1 MNSRATSRGL
11 ATFACALAL
20 LLLVAGCGRT
30 LVFGER
36 DGLNLAIRAD
46 STSQPPLE
54 VNFGLD
60 RTVGTIIPPAAQV
73 DGHPAGEGVNMFA
86 GFQIDRDD
94 TGTPTPLG
102 VRLRVATQF
111 ASGAAALG
119 VAGKPEVV
127 KQIVSVTDRPIARP
141 IPRSIGAE
149 VDACSVALSQ
159 LQPQQKRE
167 LALKLGLFG
176 PSEGVPDDVAVNT
189 RLRERFSQ
197 ASESPEALAKFKQAF
212 DCGTGR

>member
-1 MNSRATSRGL
+1 MNSRANLRGP
-11 ATFACALAL
+11 ATFACALTL
-20 LLLVAGCGRT
+20 LFLVAGCGRT

-36 DGLNLAIRAD
+36 DGFNFAIRAD
-46 STSQPPLE
+46 SASQPPLE

-73 DGHPAGEGVNMFA
+73 DGRPAGEGVNMFA

-94 TGTPTPLG
+94 TGTPTLFG
-102 VRLRVATQF
+102 VKIRVGTQF
-111 ASGAAALG
+111 ASGEAAKK
-119 VAGKPEVV
+119 VAGDPEVV

-141 IPRSIGAE
+141 IPTSIGPE
-149 VDACSVALSQ
+149 VDACSIALSH
-159 LQPQQKRE
+159 LQPPQKRE
-167 LALKLGLFG
+167 LARKLGLFR

-197 ASESPEALAKFKQAF
+197 ASESPEGLAEFKQAF